1 MFLQSSDKSKEFASN
16 DPVVRLLQN
25 HGRLTLLSIQ
35 GRANEYQEVLELVV
49 KWRLLVALQSWD
61 SWTLSMESG
70 LKFFQYNKENGKS
83 SSFYGI
89 SQKILVKSGG
99 NESENIF
106 TLFRSWSFT
115 RSHKVSKKGKR
126 ELYKKGMGKKI
137 EILFLLVTV
146 LVKWWEV

>member
-35 GRANEYQEVLELVV
+35 GLANEYQEVLELVV
-49 KWRLLVALQSWD
+49 KWWLVVALQSWD

-70 LKFFQYNKENGKS
+70 IKFFQYNNENGES

-89 SQKILVKSGG
+89 SQK
-99 NESENIF
+99 NI
-106 TLFRSWSFT
+106 
-115 RSHKVSKKGKR
+115 GKIR
-126 ELYKKGMGKKI
+126 GK
-137 EILFLLVTV
+137 
-146 LVKWWEV
+146 WEWKHFCFV